1 MTVKMSRNVYDDYY
15 LRQAGHGM
23 PIFVGGR
30 YQRGRGLGNI
40 LGGLARMVVPVLKRG
55 GKTLLKEGLRTG
67 IDILGDVTSGRS
79 IKSSAQRRIKQ
90 TGSRLLKKAV
100 NSLPQPAPPG
110 QPQTNN
116 VRKRKAGG
124 RSNTRTKRRKT
135 TPKDLFD

>member
-1 MTVKMSRNVYDDYY
+1 MTVKMSRNIYDDYY

-40 LGGLARMVVPVLKRG
+40 LGGLARMVVPVLKRS

-67 IDILGDVTSGRS
+67 IDILGDVTSGRN
-79 IKSSAQRRIKQ
+79 IKSSAKRRIKQ

-100 NSLPQPAPPG
+100 NQLPQPAPPG
-110 QPQTNN
+110 KPQITN
-116 VRKRKAGG
+116 VKKRKA
-124 RSNTRTKRRKT
+124 RSRSTPQTKRRKRT
-135 TPKDLFD
+135 VKDIFD

>member
-40 LGGLARMVVPVLKRG
+40 LGGLARMVIPVLKRS

-79 IKSSAQRRIKQ
+79 IKSSAKQRIQQ

-110 QPQTNN
+110 KPQTRN
-116 VRKRKAGG
+116 VRKRKARG
-124 RSNTRTKRRKT
+124 RSNTRTKRRKRT
-135 TPKDLFD
+135 AKDIFD